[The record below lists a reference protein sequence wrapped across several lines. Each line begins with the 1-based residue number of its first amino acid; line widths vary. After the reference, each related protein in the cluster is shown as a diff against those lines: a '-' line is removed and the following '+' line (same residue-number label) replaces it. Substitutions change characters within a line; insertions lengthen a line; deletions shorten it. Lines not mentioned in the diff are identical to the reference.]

1 MTFSWHPRK
10 SWLWDKSKN
19 CIFGSRTGSCFSY
32 GLQCNLLLL
41 LTTLGYLE
49 YLCFSLRP
57 IFFNPCCALESSL
70 VEASGSAGKESACHA
85 GDTGDVVSTPGS
97 ERSPEGGHG
106 DPLQCSCLENPMDIV
121 AWRAT
126 VHEVTTSL
134 TWLGDWTHSG
144 VLEKKKKRPMFSSE
158 YSTPWRCRLVGSGV
172 RQRDPGAH
180 LRWDWVPDF
189 FGSLQGS

>member
-1 MTFSWHPRK
+1 MVY
-10 SWLWDKSKN
+10 N
-19 CIFGSRTGSCFSY
+19 V
-32 GLQCNLLLL
+32 NLLLL

-144 VLEKKKKRPMFSSE
+144 VLEKKKKKGPCFLQNTPPPGGADWLGLGWGRGIRVHISDETGSRTSLVPCRVLNFSPLSE
-158 YSTPWRCRLVGSGV
+158 AALC
-172 RQRDPGAH
+172 
-180 LRWDWVPDF
+180 
-189 FGSLQGS
+189 

>member
-85 GDTGDVVSTPGS
+85 GDTGDMSSIPGS
-97 ERSPEGGHG
+97 GK
-106 DPLQCSCLENPMDIV
+106 I
-121 AWRAT
+121 
-126 VHEVTTSL
+126 
-134 TWLGDWTHSG
+134 
-144 VLEKKKKRPMFSSE
+144 
-158 YSTPWRCRLVGSGV
+158 PWRRKWEPTPVFLPEKSHGQRSLAGHSPKCCRVG
-172 RQRDPGAH
+172 H
-180 LRWDWVPDF
+180 N
-189 FGSLQGS
+189 

>member
-126 VHEVTTSL
+126 VHEVTTEL
-134 TWLGDWTHSG
+134 DMT
-144 VLEKKKKRPMFSSE
+144 
-158 YSTPWRCRLVGSGV
+158 
-172 RQRDPGAH
+172 
-180 LRWDWVPDF
+180 
-189 FGSLQGS
+189 